1 MSLIV
6 FLIVGF
12 LAGLLA
18 RAIFP
23 GNQSMGWVATTALGI
38 VGSFVGG
45 ALGSVL
51 RSNGRF
57 LDFSP
62 SGLIW
67 SIIGALIVLAI
78 ASATSTRFRTR

>member
-6 FLIVGF
+6 FLVVGL

-23 GNQSMGWVATTALGI
+23 GNQPMGMVSTLLLGL

-45 ALGSVL
+45 ALGSL
-51 RSNGRF
+51 LHSDGNWLAF
-57 LDFSP
+57 TP

-67 SIIGALIVLAI
+67 STIGALVVLAI
-78 ASATSTRFRTR
+78 AAVASRGARA